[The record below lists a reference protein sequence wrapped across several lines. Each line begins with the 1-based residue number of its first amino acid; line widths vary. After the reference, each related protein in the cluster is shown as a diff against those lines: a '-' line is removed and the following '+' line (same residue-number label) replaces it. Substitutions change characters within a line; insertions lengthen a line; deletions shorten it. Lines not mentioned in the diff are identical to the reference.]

1 MRKEQWFWIAVYV
14 DLKLFVKIGKSP
26 LFELRHMD
34 AEANISQKPTLASE
48 KKLLEESRI
57 TKSEVVESDE
67 KYVHHSPSRSN
78 PWSTDKPVSKQS
90 SAVCVYTYKV
100 NYLDFHPY
108 YFLSLYFFP
117 TMC

>member
-1 MRKEQWFWIAVYV
+1 M
-14 DLKLFVKIGKSP
+14 KIGKSP

-67 KYVHHSPSRSN
+67 KHVHHSPSRSN